1 MEKKRHTRNKQSK
14 TVRIVRLETL
24 KLFYDENELVKE
36 AEEIRKP
43 GNRIVGQCANCLTH
57 GFLFQ
62 DNWCKPC
69 LHEKSKELRPMQD
82 LVTTVVNKPDLS
94 LVTTVVTKSP
104 LSLDLNIE
112 SKRGLSGYLNVKAKQ
127 KQESEP
133 RVSLRQKDLGGD
145 AA

>member
-24 KLFYDENELVKE
+24 KLFYDENELIKE

-69 LHEKSKELRPMQD
+69 LHEKFKELRPMQD
-82 LVTTVVNKPDLS
+82 LDLNAK
-94 LVTTVVTKSP
+94 TKSQ
-104 LSLDLNIE
+104 LSLDLNIKTK
-112 SKRGLSGYLNVKAKQ
+112 SGLNLYLNVKNKQ

-133 RVSLRQKDLGGD
+133 RITLRQIDLGGD